1 MPHQSPLS
9 ASCESGA
16 NTTGRLLTAVT
27 QIADTQ
33 SELAVRRTE
42 LLKLLIELTG
52 AAAGTWDWGV
62 ADDSAQSILL
72 VATVEHGF
80 SAEERTAILKMGLD
94 PSMLEEFRMPVMKK
108 MQERAT
114 RLGTTLRTELYD
126 DEAWKKTQMYANLS
140 AGQFDEWI
148 HSVRYSNS
156 ETWSSLFLV
165 RRCGAEPFHAGDQ
178 QLINLA
184 MGNIPW
190 LWATLDN
197 TMPAEACSE
206 LTSRQRIVLAMR
218 LDGLPRK
225 EIAKRLEIGV
235 DTVGDHI
242 KKIHEH
248 FGVGSV
254 GELAAVFLRNR

>member
-1 MPHQSPLS
+1 M
-9 ASCESGA
+9 AG
-16 NTTGRLLTAVT
+16 VT
-27 QIADTQ
+27 RIADAEP
-33 SELAVRRTE
+33 ELAGRRSE
-42 LLKLLIELTG
+42 LLKLLIQLTG
-52 AAAGTWDWGV
+52 AAAATWDWGV
-62 ADDSAQSILL
+62 AEDSAQSILL
-72 VATVEHGF
+72 VANVEQGF

-94 PSMLEEFRMPVMKK
+94 PTMLEEFRMPVMKQ
-108 MQERAT
+108 MQQRGT
-114 RLGTTLRTELYD
+114 QLGTTLRTDLYD
-126 DEAWKKTQMYANLS
+126 YESWKKTRMHANLS
-140 AGQFDEWI
+140 VGKFDEWI

-165 RRCGAEPFHAGDQ
+165 RRCGAAPFQAGDQ
-178 QLINLA
+178 QLIDLA

-190 LWATLDN
+190 LRATLDN

-218 LDGLPRK
+218 LDGLSRK
-225 EIAKRLEIGV
+225 EIAEQLDIAV

-254 GELAAVFLRNR
+254 GELAALFLRNR